1 MSKNRTAILK
11 DPPLPPSGGDP
22 RRKGLI
28 LIVEDDPDI
37 SKMLRIY
44 FDSQGYETVI
54 EKLSANVV
62 EIAIQNLP
70 DMIILAMSLPDDEGD
85 QLYGALQANPKTQ
98 QIPVLLLPE
107 EEEAQGKLDALDLKE
122 NDQFISKPFDIEKLK
137 QAVERVIPKDPYA
150 PGSILWQAK

>member
-1 MSKNRTAILK
+1 MSKNRSPILK
-11 DPPLPPSGGDP
+11 DPPLPPTGGDP
-22 RRKGLI
+22 GRKGLI

-44 FDSQGYETVI
+44 FDAQGYETVI

-62 EIAIQNLP
+62 EIALQNLP
-70 DMIILAMSLPDDEGD
+70 DVIILAMSLPDDEGD

-98 QIPVLLLPE
+98 HIPVVLLPK

-137 QAVERVIPKDPYA
+137 QAVERVIPKDLSA
-150 PGSILWQAK
+150 PGRVAE